1 MADILLFIC
10 VLPMVGCGV
19 ATIIVLGI
27 LLAFLIKSFKEELQ
41 S

>member
-1 MADILLFIC
+1 MMDILLFLC

-27 LLAFLIKSFKEELQ
+27 LLWFLIKELKED
-41 S
+41 